1 MNLDGASVN
10 WCKLEDLARRRFVD
24 VPKSPGVYFVRCSR
38 GGKPVA
44 IYRLGGRDEGG
55 ILYIGMSKKDLRKRI
70 GQCWRAITRWAGQ
83 HTVFSTLTFC
93 GLLDLVESS
102 ELEVSWEALKSPED
116 AESQEWAAMYL
127 YCRKYKEPP
136 PLNLIVGRRKYMIL
150 GHTRLGKAPEA
161 RLAPEIDDYVK
172 SVVDP

>member
-1 MNLDGASVN
+1 MDGASVN
-10 WCKLEDLARRRFVD
+10 WCKLEDLARRGFVD

-55 ILYIGMSKKDLRKRI
+55 ILYIGMSKDLRERI
-70 GQCWRAITRWAGQ
+70 RQFWGAITGETRQ

-93 GLLDLVESS
+93 GLSDLVKSS
-102 ELEVSWEALKSPED
+102 EMEVSWKALRNPED
-116 AESQEWAAMYL
+116 AERQEWAAMYL

-136 PLNLIVGRRKYMIL
+136 PLNLIVGRMKYMIL
-150 GHTRLGKAPEA
+150 GLGRLGETP
-161 RLAPEIDDYVK
+161 LAPEIDDYVK
-172 SVVDP
+172 SVVGP

>member
-1 MNLDGASVN
+1 LDGASVN
-10 WCKLEDLARRRFVD
+10 WYKLEDLARRRFVD

-55 ILYIGMSKKDLRKRI
+55 ILYIGSSKDLKKRI
-70 GQCWRAITRWAGQ
+70 GQFWRAISKGRRE
-83 HTVFSTLTFC
+83 HTAFSTLTFC
-93 GLLDLVESS
+93 GLSDLVKSS
-102 ELEVSWEALKSPED
+102 ELEVSWKALRSPED

-136 PLNLIVGRRKYMIL
+136 PLNLSVGRRKYMIL
-150 GHTRLGKAPEA
+150 GLGRLGEAP
-161 RLAPEIDDYVK
+161 LAPEIDDYDYVK

>member
-1 MNLDGASVN
+1 MNLDGARVS

-24 VPKSPGVYFVRCSR
+24 VPKSPGVYFVRWSR

-55 ILYIGMSKKDLRKRI
+55 ILYVGSSEDLRRRV
-70 GQCWRAITRWAGQ
+70 GQFWRAITRGAGQ
-83 HTVFSTLTFC
+83 HTVFSTLAFC
-93 GLLDLVESS
+93 ELSDLVKSS
-102 ELEVSWEALKSPED
+102 ELEASWKALMSPED

-136 PLNLIVGRRKYMIL
+136 PLNLSVGRKKYVIL
-150 GHTRLGKAPEA
+150 GLTRLNEA